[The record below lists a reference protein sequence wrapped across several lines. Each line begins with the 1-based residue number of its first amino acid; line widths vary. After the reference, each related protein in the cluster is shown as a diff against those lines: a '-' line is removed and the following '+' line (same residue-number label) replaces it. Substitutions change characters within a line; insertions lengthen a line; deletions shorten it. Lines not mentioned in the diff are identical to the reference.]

1 MKPLALIERSIT
13 NATELGH
20 LVVDPFLGSGTAI
33 IAAERTGR
41 RCYGFDLDARYCDV
55 ILARWE
61 SFIGELARP
70 EQETLV
76 FNHLYAFFSRYY

>member
-1 MKPLALIERSIT
+1 MALV
-13 NATELGH
+13 A
-20 LVVDPFLGSGTAI
+20 DPFLGSGTAI

-61 SFIGELARP
+61 SFTG
-70 EQETLV
+70 QEGACLEP
-76 FNHLYAFFSRYY
+76 SREVKADG